1 MPTVAVVL
9 ADRPAG
15 RRRTENKLELAY
27 PPTSCPLILPPHAAA
42 MSTLTEPAPTVS
54 TIELIVRRAS
64 TLYTL
69 PAVAVEV
76 LRLTEHPKADVRAL
90 KECLQQDPAL
100 TAKVLR
106 VVNSSLFGLSHSV
119 GDLNEAV
126 ALLGIKQL
134 KLLVLGFSLPELLF
148 LDIAS
153 EQLDWYWS
161 STLARAVAAREV
173 SEQLFKRSG
182 DEAFLAGLMQDLGVL
197 VLLRELGGPYAALL
211 TEAIHHRAE
220 LAQIEQTA
228 LGFDHIQLTAGLLAH
243 WHMPDIL
250 VRAVAEPRCAKRLAR
265 SREEHATLT
274 RVLHLAEL
282 LAQLVGQHRLSVLPD
297 LLEAGRL
304 YCDLTK
310 SRLNELVG
318 ALEPKVRQLAD
329 VLSLDV
335 SRASEYAQVLA
346 QAHEAMARIAESL
359 AEPVEQVKETIPLL
373 EVDPRKSR
381 PASGTVSLQ
390 EVHAAV
396 ERFLEQPSPAP
407 PPAALAGASSEAARS
422 VRETW
427 TRDEVMPGPAPK
439 PLLFNQNHLEEFD
452 VRLTLA
458 LGECRASRQPLSV
471 VVVAIHAPAPLPA
484 EQART
489 VDRVLEAACRGLTA
503 NGEPAATP
511 AEGRRLVVLSGRDR
525 QESITLARGVI
536 DRLLQ
541 MIGPLHRAGQLAHC
555 VAAAGVATIAEPP
568 KNFRGT
574 RLIETAERCLTAAL
588 TSGGVKSLEVI

>member
-1 MPTVAVVL
+1 MT
-9 ADRPAG
+9 
-15 RRRTENKLELAY
+15 
-27 PPTSCPLILPPHAAA
+27 
-42 MSTLTEPAPTVS
+42 TLTEPAPTASTQTPNS
-54 TIELIVRRAS
+54 TIDLIVRQAGS
-64 TLYTL
+64 LYTL

-76 LRLTEHPKADVRAL
+76 LRLSDHPKGDVRAL
-90 KECLQQDPAL
+90 RECLQQDPAL

-134 KLLVLGFSLPELLF
+134 KLLVLGFSLPEQLF
-148 LDIAS
+148 LDIAAN
-153 EQLDWYWS
+153 QLDWYWH

-182 DEAFLAGLMQDLGVL
+182 DEAFLAGMLQDLGVL
-197 VLLRELGGPYAALL
+197 VLLRELGAPYASLV
-211 TEAIHHRAE
+211 TEVIHHRAE

-228 LGFDHIQLTAGLLAH
+228 LGFDHVQLTAGLLEH
-243 WHMPDIL
+243 WKMPDSL
-250 VRAVAEPRCAKRLAR
+250 VRAVAEPRNAKRLAK
-265 SREEHATLT
+265 SREEHAPLT

-304 YCDLTK
+304 YCDLTR
-310 SRLNELVG
+310 SRLNELVA

-335 SRASEYAQVLA
+335 SRSDEYAQVLM
-346 QAHEAMARIAESL
+346 QAHAAMSRIAESV
-359 AEPVEQVKETIPLL
+359 AGPVPVAAIERPAFLL
-373 EVDPRKSR
+373 SEVRKSQ
-381 PASGTVSLQ
+381 PLTGTVSLQ

-396 ERFLEQPSPAP
+396 ARFLDQPPVEPAP
-407 PPAALAGASSEAARS
+407 PLASAPAAKVAAAPSRLSEVRS

-427 TRDEVMPGPAPK
+427 TREEIMPAAATAAATGSALP
-439 PLLFNQNHLEEFD
+439 FNQNHFAEFD

-458 LGECRASRQPLSV
+458 LGECRASRQPLSI
-471 VVVAIHAPAPLPA
+471 VAAAIQPTEPLPP

-489 VDRVLEAACRGLTA
+489 LDRVLEAACRGA
-503 NGEPAATP
+503 SAGQHMATP
-511 AEGRRLVVLSGRDR
+511 ADGRRVLVLAGRDR
-525 QESITLARGVI
+525 QEAIAVARALL
-536 DRLLQ
+536 DRVLQ
-541 MIGPLHRAGQLAHC
+541 LIGPLNRAGQLAAC
-555 VAAAGVATIAEPP
+555 IAAAGVATVSEPP
-568 KNFRGT
+568 KNFRGE
-574 RLIETAERCLTAAL
+574 RLLETAERCLTAAL